1 MLGSVDKPEVNKT
14 RLEVSAVV
22 PVYNEQDSI
31 VVTIE
36 AIDQVLQGTDITYEI
51 IAVDD
56 GSTDN
61 TPQLLKELH
70 SRYPHLVTIG
80 HETNLGYGAALKAG
94 IAQSAFERVLIIDA
108 DQTYPVEEIP
118 LLLQWSGK
126 FDMVVGSRD
135 GANVQIPWMRKPA
148 KFVLN
153 WLAQSLSGRRI
164 PDLNSGL
171 RVFRKEIARK
181 FAHMLPDGFS
191 FTSTLTLIA
200 LHEGYTLHY
209 IPISYFKRNGKSKIK
224 PLRDTLNFLELILK
238 TILYVNPLKIFLP
251 ASLFFFALSF
261 LLFAIRV
268 IFGPAF
274 LVTILVTFIC
284 GFELLV
290 VGMLADLID
299 KRLR

>member
-1 MLGSVDKPEVNKT
+1 VNKT
-14 RLEVSAVV
+14 GLGVSVV
-22 PVYNEQDSI
+22 IPVYNEQDSI
-31 VVTIE
+31 AVTIE

-61 TPQLLKELH
+61 TPQLLSELR
-70 SRYPHLVTIG
+70 SRYPHLVTCG

-94 IAQSAFERVLIIDA
+94 ISRSAFERVLIIDA
-108 DQTYPVEEIP
+108 DQTYPVEKIP
-118 LLLQWSGK
+118 LLLQWAGE

-135 GANVQIPWMRKPA
+135 GANVQIPWVRRPA
-148 KFVLN
+148 KFFLN
-153 WLAQSLSGRRI
+153 RLAQLLSGRRI
-164 PDLNSGL
+164 PDLNSGF

-238 TILYVNPLKIFLP
+238 TILYVNPIRIFLP
-251 ASLFFFALSF
+251 ASLFFFALS
-261 LLFAIRV
+261 LILFVIRV
-268 IFGPAF
+268 TLGPAF
-274 LVTILVTFIC
+274 LVSILISFIC

-290 VGMLADLID
+290 LGMLADLID